1 MIPENTDRPLVSRLA
16 VELAVAAITAGIGL
30 AVVIGAIE
38 YEIGWDDAGPQPG
51 YVPFYVGLIIILGS
65 LGVAVQAWRA
75 RERAGPSFLTA
86 GQARRIAAF
95 ALPIL
100 AFVGVSLVTG
110 LYVATALYLMATMV
124 FQGGYRWPRAV
135 LTAIS
140 IAIVFFVLF
149 EIGFKQPLLKGP
161 LEAWLGFY

>member
-1 MIPENTDRPLVSRLA
+1 MTQDNADRPVVSRLA
-16 VELAVAAITAGIGL
+16 VELIVAAITAGIGA

-51 YVPFYVGLIIILGS
+51 YFPFYVGLVIILGS
-65 LGVAVQAWRA
+65 LGVAVQAWLA
-75 RERAGPSFLTA
+75 RDRAGPAFILA

-110 LYVATALYLMATMV
+110 LYVATALYLMLTMV

-135 LTAIS
+135 LTGVV
-140 IAIVFFVLF
+140 IAVVFFFLF

-161 LEAWLGFY
+161 LEAWLGFS

>member
-1 MIPENTDRPLVSRLA
+1 MTPDKADRPIVSRLA
-16 VELAVAAITAGIGL
+16 VELAVAAITAGLGL

-38 YEIGWDDAGPQPG
+38 YQIGWDDAGPQPG

-65 LGVAVQAWRA
+65 IGVAVQAWRA
-75 RERAGPSFLTA
+75 RERAGPSFLTVV
-86 GQARRIAAF
+86 QARRVATF

-100 AFVGVSLVTG
+100 VFVGVSLVTG
-110 LYVATALYLMATMV
+110 LYVATALYLMATMM

-135 LTAIS
+135 LTSVA

-161 LEAWLGFY
+161 LEAWLGFH